1 MHLKFHQNNF
11 IWAYLSVSFLSD
23 CFLQAKTGDTIITN
37 EKLFKQRRCWC
48 CGVGKKVNFKAI
60 TLMSAHFCETRE
72 PTSLMLSGFVES
84 EIILNK

>member
-23 CFLQAKTGDTIITN
+23 CFLQAKTGDTIITKKSCSNNATVGAVESAKNRFQSNNIN
-37 EKLFKQRRCWC
+37 E
-48 CGVGKKVNFKAI
+48 
-60 TLMSAHFCETRE
+60 HYFCETRE
-72 PTSLMLSGFVES
+72 PTSLMLSGFVEL